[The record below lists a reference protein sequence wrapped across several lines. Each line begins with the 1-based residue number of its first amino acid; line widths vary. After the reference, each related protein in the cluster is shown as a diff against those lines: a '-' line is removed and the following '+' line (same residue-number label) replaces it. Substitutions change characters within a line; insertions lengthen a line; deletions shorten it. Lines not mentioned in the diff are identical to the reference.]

1 LTHLLCFVELPKTFW
16 LLLGILGLLLRF
28 SAVIV
33 GAGHGARAG
42 CSINKVIV
50 RICGKP
56 LLDYVLEAFASIP
69 GRVET
74 VLVISPA
81 DRTRSVFK
89 GERLKRFGVS
99 KVVIGGERRSDSVA
113 AGVRAASCEAELILI
128 HDAARPFV
136 SRKKIIEVL
145 KAAQR
150 VGGAIL
156 AVPAS
161 DTLKS
166 GTDTVRATV
175 ARERLWQA
183 QTPQVFRRELILEA
197 IEKFGSE
204 SASDDSQLV
213 ERLGARVAIV
223 KGETTNIKITTPED
237 VALAKKLLP
246 IWRQ

>member
-1 LTHLLCFVELPKTFW
+1 MTHLECFVELLKRFW

-28 SAVIV
+28 SVVIV
-33 GAGHGARAG
+33 GAGQGARAG

-50 RICGKP
+50 TIGGKP
-56 LLDYVLEAFASIP
+56 LLDYILEVFAGIP

-74 VLVISPA
+74 ILVVSPA
-81 DRTRSVFK
+81 DRTKSVLK
-89 GERLKRFGVS
+89 RARLKRFGVS

-136 SRKKIIEVL
+136 SRKKIVEVL

-156 AVPAS
+156 AVPVC

-166 GTDTVRATV
+166 GTNTVRSTV
-175 ARERLWQA
+175 AREGLWQA

-197 IEKFGSE
+197 IEKFGSK
-204 SASDDSQLV
+204 SASDDSQMV
-213 ERLGARVAIV
+213 ERLGAKVAIV
-223 KGETTNIKITTPED
+223 KGETTNIKVTTPED

-246 IWRQ
+246 VWRR